1 MDAAGSCMRECN
13 FANVRLPLEIG
24 DGDGRIE
31 LSRAA
36 GLTDWIKETGV
47 AESGYYFQTCLYAGA
62 LWWRLSGMVY
72 VDVEDFRRGAVALR
86 ALCERAR
93 RGEYLL

>member
-1 MDAAGSCMRECN
+1 MRECN

-24 DGDGRIE
+24 SAGEGEGKIE
-31 LSRAA
+31 PAKTAKLIAW
-36 GLTDWIKETGV
+36 LQETGV
-47 AESGYYFQTCLYAGA
+47 AESGCYFQTCLYAGA

-72 VDVEDFRRGAVALR
+72 VDVEDFRRGAVVLKG
-86 ALCERAR
+86 LCERAR